1 PLGWTAQGLETLQRK
16 GTDTD
21 IAYLLQIIKK
31 YEVEE
36 IVVGL
41 PLNMNGSQG
50 PAAAKAQEIGELLKE
65 KSGKK
70 IIYQDERLSTVAMQK
85 LLIEGDVSR
94 AKRKKVIDKMA
105 AAYILQG
112 YLDSF

>member
-1 PLGWTAQGLETLQRK
+1 MRILGLDVGEKTIGIALSDPLGWTAQGLETLQRK

-41 PLNMNGSQG
+41 PLNMNG
-50 PAAAKAQEIGELLKE
+50 
-65 KSGKK
+65 
-70 IIYQDERLSTVAMQK
+70 
-85 LLIEGDVSR
+85 
-94 AKRKKVIDKMA
+94 
-105 AAYILQG
+105 
-112 YLDSF
+112 